1 MRRCL
6 FCPMCQGQF
15 CNHPVRNPI
24 ADTGMLA
31 LRRCHSDTEVALARL
46 PIAIRL
52 ATSGKRYDS
61 VDSSTRYGLF
71 VSLCDTGYPE
81 TEFRFSGVRSGS
93 CLLISNLTK
102 THARPRS
109 ISGVCDPAPN

>member
-1 MRRCL
+1 M
-6 FCPMCQGQF
+6 
-15 CNHPVRNPI
+15 RNPI

-71 VSLCDTGYPE
+71 VSLVIQGILK
-81 TEFRFSGVRSGS
+81 RSS
-93 CLLISNLTK
+93 AFQASALVPAFLLAI
-102 THARPRS
+102 
-109 ISGVCDPAPN
+109 

>member
-1 MRRCL
+1 
-6 FCPMCQGQF
+6 
-15 CNHPVRNPI
+15 
-24 ADTGMLA
+24 MLA

-61 VDSSTRYGLF
+61 VDSSTRYG
-71 VSLCDTGYPE
+71 
-81 TEFRFSGVRSGS
+81 VRSGS

-102 THARPRS
+102 THAGPRS
-109 ISGVCDPAPN
+109 VSGVCDPAPN